1 MANSYSVIAGRALLA
16 LVLAVASAA
25 DAPAQHAPDLTPQSR
40 DAREYS
46 ACIALARAD
55 PAAAHESALAWRAK
69 GGGDAAIHCVAVA
82 LLGLGEYGQAAR
94 TMEELAERADQ
105 KRPALRA
112 GLLAQAANAWLIAGK
127 AEAASAALDKAVAL
141 RPDDAAIL
149 VDRSIARTSLGRD
162 WDALDDLNRA
172 LEIDPDRVEALVFR
186 AAAWRRVSAW
196 ELAAEDIDRALALR
210 PANPDALLERGLI
223 RRGRGDRAG
232 ARADW
237 LKLLEITVDGPLTEA
252 ARGNLQ
258 ALDVKTGGK
267 GPNP

>member
-1 MANSYSVIAGRALLA
+1 MAKSYSAIGRRALLA
-16 LVLAVASAA
+16 LALAAA
-25 DAPAQHAPDLTPQSR
+25 GTAAPAQYAPDVTPQSR

-46 ACIALARAD
+46 ACMTLARAD

-94 TMEELAERADQ
+94 TMEELAGRTDP
-105 KRPALRA
+105 KRPDLGA

-127 AEAASAALDKAVAL
+127 AEAALTALDKALAL
-141 RPDDAAIL
+141 RPDDAATLI
-149 VDRSIARTSLGRD
+149 DRSIARTSLGRD

-172 LEIDPDRVEALVFR
+172 LELDPDRVEALVFR
-186 AAAWRRVSAW
+186 AAAWRRVAAW
-196 ELAAEDIDRALALR
+196 ELAVQDIDRALELR

-223 RRGRGDRAG
+223 RRGRGDKAG

-237 LKLLEITVDGPLTEA
+237 LKLLEIAVDGPLTEA
-252 ARGNLQ
+252 ARRNLE
-258 ALDVKTGGK
+258 ALDLKVGAEGAKL
-267 GPNP
+267 